1 MKMINAFSLD
11 TSPLSADACALAER
25 EIRETPEQVQ
35 KSLAELRE
43 LLKGKPKTTSV
54 VPEAIKGLG
63 NNDRFA
69 VISTLAIDIISIK
82 IPNTQQFFRF
92 QVKSVLILQR
102 PVFLALFSGLK
113 ILFPVEIMLSKTLKE
128 ISDKKFGSS

>member
-43 LLKGKPKTTSV
+43 LLKGKSKTTTYI
-54 VPEAIKGLG
+54 PEAIKG
-63 NNDRFA
+63 R
-69 VISTLAIDIISIK
+69 
-82 IPNTQQFFRF
+82 
-92 QVKSVLILQR
+92 
-102 PVFLALFSGLK
+102 
-113 ILFPVEIMLSKTLKE
+113 
-128 ISDKKFGSS
+128 DKKR